1 MACQGCGRT
10 SSATR
15 LCCPTCIEFGR
26 TSFFCSQECFTKN
39 WNAHDQLHELLR
51 KKRAAQE
58 ASGVGGSDEAP
69 AASAARGGGGAGGSA
84 DGAALGGSSGSSA
97 PALNSGGGLAPL
109 PGGTSMLSGLGNR
122 QTRSGSG
129 GGAAGLSGPAGG
141 GGGSIGSGGGSAQG
155 AGVLGNLV
163 GQAKAMFGTPGGPTG
178 DDKPRPA
185 AGQMRLRSPHP
196 RQEHPGPGDRP
207 GRSRSPSR
215 GGRTPGQQP
224 PRARARQFTVQLS
237 LWALAMVTITGGALF
252 YREHQRYVDE
262 QGQVVIAGIDSIPQA
277 QTPVPPE
284 SPESL
289 ESSEVSDVPVN
300 TVAATAGGAET
311 AAVASLRSE
320 VVVLRQTL
328 DRHEQMLRYV
338 MNRYVEKGELPKDL
352 PGMSDTGSDSGAGP
366 AETHD
371 VIPVSAVNFSVPESV
386 SKSYDDEA
394 GELAS
399 RGSSLRKQRSGEDG
413 EFGLER

>member
-26 TSFFCSQECFTKN
+26 TSFFCSQDCFTKN
-39 WNAHDQLHELLR
+39 WNAHDQLHALLR

-58 ASGVGGSDEAP
+58 ASGSDEAP
-69 AASAARGGGGAGGSA
+69 AASAARGGGGALVSA

-97 PALNSGGGLAPL
+97 LASNSGGGLAPL
-109 PGGTSMLSGLGNR
+109 PGGTSMLSGLSNR
-122 QTRSGSG
+122 QTPSGSG
-129 GGAAGLSGPAGG
+129 GGAE
-141 GGGSIGSGGGSAQG
+141 GGSSTGSGGGSAQG

-196 RQEHPGPGDRP
+196 RQMQQQQEHPGDGP

-215 GGRTPGQQP
+215 GGRSPAQQP
-224 PRARARQFTVQLS
+224 PRTRARQFTVQLS

-252 YREHQRYVDE
+252 YKEHQRYADDS
-262 QGQVVIAGIDSIPQA
+262 QGQAVIAGIDAIDAISQA
-277 QTPVPPE
+277 QTPPPPE

-289 ESSEVSDVPVN
+289 EADVPAT
-300 TVAATAGGAET
+300 TVAATAGGADA
-311 AAVASLRSE
+311 AAVASLHSE
-320 VVVLRQTL
+320 VALLRQTL
-328 DRHEQMLRYV
+328 DRHEQMLRYI

-352 PGMSDTGSDSGAGP
+352 PGMSDIGSDSGAVP
-366 AETHD
+366 AD
-371 VIPVSAVNFSVPESV
+371 AIPVSAVNFSVPESE
-386 SKSYDDEA
+386 SRSYDDEV
-394 GELAS
+394 GEPAS
-399 RGSSLRKQRSGEDG
+399 RGSSLRKQRGGDDG
-413 EFGLER
+413 GSFGLER